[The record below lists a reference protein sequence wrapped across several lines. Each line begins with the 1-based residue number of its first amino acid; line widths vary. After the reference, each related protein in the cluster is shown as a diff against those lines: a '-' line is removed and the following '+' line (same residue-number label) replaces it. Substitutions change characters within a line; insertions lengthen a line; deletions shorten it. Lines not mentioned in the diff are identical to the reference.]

1 MSDSNQVCGYTE
13 DEANLPDGIPPVA
26 CEEPTW
32 EDRDRCLWHAETPQK
47 PVDMLADRWEDSANR
62 LDGIFLKGLRLGD
75 RIDFSNKTLY
85 AGEFAGADLTEANF
99 QGAQLDSAC
108 FREATLRSASFDG
121 DQTSLRKAQFED
133 SECVDTRFQHA
144 TLHNANFK
152 SANLSSAKFQHAD
165 AADAAF
171 VDSKL
176 HDAKLIRANFR
187 SAELDTAELHQSDC
201 GKAKFE
207 GASLKAADLRG
218 GSFTDA
224 DLFDVDLRDAEVDH
238 ETDFG
243 SQICREFSAD
253 RDAEWEWIESWTNLP
268 PGEICTERG
277 PSADSD
283 SQYSDTYRSKR
294 EHYQEQLGYRHRMVG
309 ALSRLL
315 NRNPRQSSRRP
326 ELSKLKEAEGI
337 YRDIKQL
344 YRENPVPEQRR
355 NFNIREKEVKRK
367 ISYINGD
374 FSWLRWSAL
383 RWSMKYGESA
393 KQVIWAS
400 LGVILLCSLLYPI
413 WGLKFSSQETVRY
426 SLAGGVSVKS
436 MLSFLFYSL
445 RRLISPT
452 NGAVT
457 PVGPSE
463 WIALGE
469 TALGALLT
477 AMLVFVLGRRATS

>member
-1 MSDSNQVCGYTE
+1 MSDSDQVCGYTE
-13 DEANLPDGIPPVA
+13 EEANLPNGIPPVA
-26 CEEPTW
+26 CEESTW

-47 PVDMLADRWEDSANR
+47 PVDRLVDRWEDSANR
-62 LDGIFLKGLRLGD
+62 IDGIFLEGLQLGD

-85 AGEFAGADLTEANF
+85 AGNFGGADLTEANF
-99 QGAQLDSAC
+99 QDAQLDSAC
-108 FREATLRSASFDG
+108 FRETILRSARFDG
-121 DQTSLRKAQFED
+121 DQTSLRKARFEE
-133 SECVDTRFQHA
+133 SECVDTRFQHS

-165 AADAAF
+165 AADADF
-171 VDSKL
+171 IDSKL

-187 SAELDTAELHQSDC
+187 STELDTAELHQSDC
-201 GKAKFE
+201 GNANFE
-207 GASLKAADLRG
+207 AASLKDADLRG
-218 GSFTDA
+218 ASFIDA
-224 DLFDVDLRDAEVDH
+224 DLFDVDMRDAEVDH
-238 ETDFG
+238 KTDFG

-268 PGEICTERG
+268 GEICTERG
-277 PSADSD
+277 PSDDTD
-283 SQYSDTYRSKR
+283 SQYSDSYRSERKHHR
-294 EHYQEQLGYRHRMVG
+294 EQLGRRHRIVG

-315 NRNPRQSSRRP
+315 NRNPLQSFRQP
-326 ELSKLKEAEGI
+326 ELGKLKEAQGI

-355 NFNIREKEVKRK
+355 NFNIREKEMKRK

-374 FSWLRWSAL
+374 LSWLRWSAL

-393 KQVIWAS
+393 RQVIWAS
-400 LGVILLCSLLYPI
+400 LGLIMICSLLYPI
-413 WGLKFSSQETVRY
+413 WGLQFSSQGTVRY
-426 SLAGGVSVKS
+426 SLSGGVSIETI
-436 MLSFLFYSL
+436 LSFLFYSL

-452 NGAVT
+452 NGAVN

>member
-1 MSDSNQVCGYTE
+1 MSDSDQVCGYTE
-13 DEANLPDGIPPVA
+13 EEANLPDGIPPVA

-47 PVDMLADRWEDSANR
+47 PVDRLVDRWEDSANR
-62 LDGIFLKGLRLGD
+62 IDGILLKGLRLGD

-85 AGEFAGADLTEANF
+85 AGNFAGADLTEANF
-99 QGAQLDSAC
+99 QDAQLDFAC
-108 FREATLRSASFDG
+108 FKETILRSASFDG
-121 DQTSLRKAQFED
+121 NQTSLRKARFEE

-187 SAELDTAELHQSDC
+187 STELDKAELYQSDC
-201 GKAKFE
+201 GHANFE
-207 GASLKAADLRG
+207 AASLKDADLRG
-218 GSFTDA
+218 VSFIDA
-224 DLFDVDLRDAEVDH
+224 DLFDVDMRDAEVDH

-268 PGEICTERG
+268 SEICTDRG
-277 PSADSD
+277 PIADSD
-283 SQYSDTYRSKR
+283 SQYSDSYRSER
-294 EHYQEQLGYRHRMVG
+294 EHYQKQLNRRHRIVRS
-309 ALSRLL
+309 LSRLL
-315 NRNPRQSSRRP
+315 NRNPIQSSGQP
-326 ELSKLKEAEGI
+326 ELGKLKEAEGI

-355 NFNIREKEVKRK
+355 KFNIREKEMKRK

-374 FSWLRWSAL
+374 LSWLRWGAL

-393 KQVIWAS
+393 RQVIWAS
-400 LGVILLCSLLYPI
+400 LGLIVLCSLLYPI
-413 WGLKFSSQETVRY
+413 WGLQFSSQETVQY
-426 SLAGGVSVKS
+426 SLSGNVSIETI
-436 MLSFLFYSL
+436 LSFLFYSL

-452 NGAVT
+452 NGTVT